1 SRIGVGEL
9 SFVYVEVTYPA
20 LSVQRRKLLAC
31 PLGDVGDEEVIQ
43 NDVGKRCC
51 RQVALAHLGKR
62 SLEHLHLTDDINGLI
77 TLVARSD
84 HCLTHVAG
92 TLCHKY
98 RSVSAEPCPL
108 VDDTKWSCTKDVVR
122 VMSQHSLAGPSR

>member
-1 SRIGVGEL
+1 MKPASFHGLVDDQILDASEFTQEANESVRVECPRHALQGRTPSSRIGVGEL

-31 PLGDVGDEEVIQ
+31 PLGDVGNEEVIQ

-84 HCLTHVAG
+84 H
-92 TLCHKY
+92 
-98 RSVSAEPCPL
+98 
-108 VDDTKWSCTKDVVR
+108 
-122 VMSQHSLAGPSR
+122 